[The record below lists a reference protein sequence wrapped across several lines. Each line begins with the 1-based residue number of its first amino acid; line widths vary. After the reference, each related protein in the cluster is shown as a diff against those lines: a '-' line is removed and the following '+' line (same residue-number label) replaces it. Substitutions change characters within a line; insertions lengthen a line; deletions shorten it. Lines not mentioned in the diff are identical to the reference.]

1 MFEYG
6 TKVAT
11 AAVAMALACVAWG
24 QEPSSRNRIIATDD
38 TPPAARVPSKVAPNF
53 KDANFSSIAQAVSQL
68 SGRTLVLGPGV
79 CAVVSAAWETELTG
93 EQFYQEFVS
102 IAHALGFVVVEQ
114 GFVTTITL
122 GNAHKDSSTCSKYPN
137 EAAHLDS
144 VRQDR
149 GNHER
154 YRLPS

>member
-24 QEPSSRNRIIATDD
+24 QEPASRNRIIATDD
-38 TPPAARVPSKVAPNF
+38 TPPAARAPSKVAPDFRN
-53 KDANFSSIAQAVSQL
+53 ANFSSFAQAVGQV

-79 CAVVSAAWETELTG
+79 CGVVSVSWETELTG

-102 IAHALGFVVVEQ
+102 IAHALGFIVVEQ
-114 GFVTTITL
+114 GSVTTITL
-122 GNAHKDSSTCSKYPN
+122 GPSSTCGKYSN
-137 EAAHLDS
+137 
-144 VRQDR
+144 RQD
-149 GNHER
+149 GDN
-154 YRLPS
+154 